1 VTAVFVPGP
10 GSSGPQAW
18 PVQTEDPA
26 LAGEPC
32 VFTVGGAGALDELT
46 EALEAAGGGH
56 VVAHSAGAVPALQL
70 TDRRPELVRT
80 LVLLEPACFAAARGG
95 PQVEAHIAHMT
106 EAFATAGAPEV
117 DDVAFAVTFLDRLG
131 ATPPDPDDPATAAF
145 GHRVRST
152 PPPWELALDRTVVAR
167 VPTLVLT
174 GGWNAL
180 YDEVADAL
188 EAAGAHRA
196 VLSGHAHRPQDHPD
210 ADGLLLRHWAA
221 A

>member
-1 VTAVFVPGP
+1 MTAVFLPGP

-18 PVQTEDPA
+18 PVQTADPA
-26 LAGEPC
+26 LAGASC
-32 VFTVGGAGALDELT
+32 VFMDGGAGALDELT
-46 EALEAAGGGH
+46 ETLEAAGGGH
-56 VVAHSAGAVPALQL
+56 LVAHSAGAVPALQL
-70 TDRRPELVRT
+70 AGQRPELVRT

-95 PQVEAHIAHMT
+95 PQVEAHIAHMG
-106 EAFATAGAPEV
+106 EAFAAAHDPAV
-117 DDVAFAVTFLDRLG
+117 DDVAFAVAFLDRLG
-131 ATPPDPDDPATAAF
+131 ATPPDPTDPATAAF
-145 GHRVRST
+145 GHRVRSV

-196 VLSGHAHRPQDHPD
+196 VLTGHAHRPQDHPD
-210 ADGLLLRHWAA
+210 ADALLLQHWAA